1 MTEQTSKC
9 LAWTPNTEA
18 HSSWRWLLDE
28 IWRQLCY
35 LFMSFPAWRFHGP
48 ICFNPHECCRRKRFL
63 FTLIK
68 IIFCGARSNGQNVKS
83 MTLFSPPAAI
93 TQQAALLFASSRAA
107 KDASPRSC
115 MLVALSVSHVVVQI
129 RLYGAYVTMP
139 VFFCLF
145 FYFIFW
151 VSPVNILKSDR
162 FRAKQASERWC

>member
-93 TQQAALLFASSRAA
+93 TQQAALLFASSRAV
-107 KDASPRSC
+107 KDDSPRGC
-115 MLVALSVSHVVVQI
+115 MLVALSALTCWSKLGFMELIWQCQC
-129 RLYGAYVTMP
+129 
-139 VFFCLF
+139 FFGFFILF
-145 FYFIFW
+145 FEGDQLMSSK
-151 VSPVNILKSDR
+151 VTGSGQNRLLK
-162 FRAKQASERWC
+162 QL